1 VSQGPDAPARIRK
14 RVIDMGEK
22 GPAYGTGPASYLA
35 AGERAGIT
43 QLVDD
48 FYRIM
53 DDLPEA
59 QRIRRMYP
67 RDLTES
73 RDKLAR
79 FLCGWMN
86 GPALYAEKYGR
97 IQIPIAHEHLP
108 IGADEREA
116 WLCCMEL
123 AIEEQDY
130 APDFQQYLLTQL
142 RVPAQRIFETSRD
155 PLERPAGE
163 R

>member
-1 VSQGPDAPARIRK
+1 MPKGLERVDMDDTAPT
-14 RVIDMGEK
+14 
-22 GPAYGTGPASYLA
+22 YGTGPASYLA

-53 DDLPEA
+53 DKLPEA
-59 QRIRRMYP
+59 QRIRRMHP

-97 IQIPIAHEHLP
+97 IQIPIAHKHLA
-108 IGADEREA
+108 IGADERES
-116 WLCCMEL
+116 WLRCMEI

-130 APDFQQYLLTQL
+130 APDFQQYLLAQL
-142 RVPAQRIFETSRD
+142 RVPAQRIVEISRD
-155 PLERPAGE
+155 SLDRRSTGPLKGNRS
-163 R
+163 